1 MSIFNNNKLDP
12 FGTNSLFDD
21 INKTNQ
27 QINSMNLPQPKPK
40 NPYRQQNIGNMLL
53 AFSDVL
59 KGRDPSAGVMQRTA
73 MLDAQKKEA
82 ERKADIEAY
91 LNTPEGSKYRQAYE
105 LKDKLGIDVSKSGN
119 DGTSLMQNTQALA
132 TKRKRYAEMTPE
144 EKESLEGKLLLQEIN
159 DFAGLGGAL
168 KYDAETEFKKNRAG
182 EAGKQGRNFS
192 DGPLTTGQ
200 IATDKGS

>member
-182 EAGKQGRNFS
+182 EAGKQGRR
-192 DGPLTTGQ
+192 Q
-200 IATDKGS
+200 